1 MCVVFYLHF
10 FIRLVFLCGR
20 FFGKIFIFQKNRMP
34 DRITGLCGM
43 MGFYLEP
50 AEENT

>member
-1 MCVVFYLHF
+1 VLF
-10 FIRLVFLCGR
+10 FIYISLYVWFFFVAAFSERFL
-20 FFGKIFIFQKNRMP
+20 FFRKTRMP